1 MQRMSD
7 RSVSARMSFW
17 LRLAGASQFLA
28 PSGACSSGLWDAG
41 CCARRKTPHRRRAHQ
56 GARLAGPG
64 CCPAERT
71 GVGLDAGA
79 RCTFNRRRWGKRL
92 QRGPRAS
99 IIATRANVRQPTRRP
114 HRCSARCGANARSVV
129 PIVSCSWP
137 DNDFSECVSPAVE
150 LCFSCVRPFPS
161 VSLRDLQTQHG
172 RGSGPEET
180 CGGQLTAA
188 SLCPWRRCIVI
199 AC

>member
-137 DNDFSECVSPAVE
+137 NDCSSSVFECVSPDVT
-150 LCFSCVRPFPS
+150 FPS
-161 VSLRDLQTQHG
+161 VSLRDLRTRHG

-188 SLCPWRRCIVI
+188 FLCPWRRCIVI